1 MDYIKVCEHLLR
13 KYRERKQNL
22 EETLA
27 TGGVSDF
34 AQYQRVVGEVTGLR
48 ICEQEIIDLRKNME
62 KENG

>member
-34 AQYQRVVGEVTGLR
+34 APA
-48 ICEQEIIDLRKNME
+48 
-62 KENG
+62 

>member
-1 MDYIKVCEHLLR
+1 MDYIKVC
-13 KYRERKQNL
+13 ERKQNL